1 MIIMI
6 SCFSIRRIAAVMA
19 VPTSSAS
26 TESESLPTH
35 WTPIPEG
42 EDFSCVVLQTISD
55 EYKKTE
61 KTFQETMDGSH
72 KIIRIERV
80 QNPDLWTQYTQ

>member
-1 MIIMI
+1 
-6 SCFSIRRIAAVMA
+6 MA
-19 VPTSSAS
+19 SPTSSAS
-26 TESESLPTH
+26 TESNGLPTH

-42 EDFSCVVLQTISD
+42 EEYSCVALETISD

-72 KIIRIERV
+72 KITKIERV
-80 QNPDLWTQYTQ
+80 QNPD